1 MVIFCLSMDFKA
13 GDTVKVHYKIKEGE
27 GHRIQAFEGVV
38 LCIKGEQ
45 DSKTFT
51 VRHIGA
57 EHVGVERI
65 FPFKSPN
72 LEKVEVTHKGKTR
85 RSKVYFVRNLSE
97 KEVKRKLS

>member
-1 MVIFCLSMDFKA
+1 MQ
-13 GDTVKVHYKIKEGE
+13 YKIKEGE
-27 GHRIQAFEGVV
+27 GHRSQAFEGVV

-51 VRHIGA
+51 VRHIGS

-65 FPFKSPN
+65 FPIKSPN
-72 LEKVEVTHKGKTR
+72 LEKVEVLQRGKTR
-85 RSKVYFVRNLSE
+85 RSKMYFLRDLSE